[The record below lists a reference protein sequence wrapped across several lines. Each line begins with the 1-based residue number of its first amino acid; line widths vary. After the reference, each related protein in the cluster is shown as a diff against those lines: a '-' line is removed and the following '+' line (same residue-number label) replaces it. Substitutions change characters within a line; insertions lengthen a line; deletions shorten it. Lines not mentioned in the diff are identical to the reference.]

1 MGPGGAPKILFM
13 NNAGGADPTG
23 ARQAKDSAKVPRN
36 SARTGKV
43 EKSKTPVFVVV
54 EINSARTRQVEKF

>member
-1 MGPGGAPKILFM
+1 M